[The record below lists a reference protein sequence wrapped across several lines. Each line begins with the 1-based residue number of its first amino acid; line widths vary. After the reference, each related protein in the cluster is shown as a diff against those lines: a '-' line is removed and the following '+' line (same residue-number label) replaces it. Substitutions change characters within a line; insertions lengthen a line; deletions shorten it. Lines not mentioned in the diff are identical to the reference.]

1 MPFEVAQGVLARL
14 TGVQV
19 GASTVERTAVA
30 IGSALQKEPAFPSSP
45 VGRGIPTERRKPR
58 RLYISMDGKLVPLR
72 EAWKRDGSRGA
83 LVCRWGECK
92 SAVVYEAKPGPEGD
106 AGVAHCAYLATLGDR
121 TQFEPQVAALA
132 QAQGAAVARECI
144 VLADGAPWI
153 WQIAA
158 AQFPRAVQILDF
170 YHATQHL
177 YALAQARFGEGS
189 PAVKA
194 WVVARQQELQHDQVR
209 AVLLAIAAWKPK
221 SREGRQLRHR
231 EFRYFRQNGER
242 LRYGTFRHKG
252 YHISSGVMEA
262 TCKHVVGQRL
272 DQAGMH
278 WRPEVA
284 EAIVTLRAT
293 LLSTQPP
300 DLRPYC
306 RLPTQ

>member
-19 GASTVERTAVA
+19 GASTLERTAVA
-30 IGSALQKEPAFPSSP
+30 IGTALQAVPAAAGP
-45 VGRGIPTERRKPR
+45 GRRKPR

-72 EAWKRDGSRGA
+72 EAWKRDGSLGT
-83 LVCRWGECK
+83 LLCRWGECK
-92 SAVVYEAKPGPEGD
+92 SAVVYEATPGPDGD

-132 QAQGAAVARECI
+132 RAQGVAVAREAI

-177 YALAQARFGEGS
+177 YTLAQARFGEGR
-189 PAVKA
+189 PAAKA
-194 WVVARQQELQHDQVR
+194 WVAARQQELQHDQAR
-209 AVLLAIAAWKPK
+209 AVLRAIAAWKPR
-221 SREGRQLRHR
+221 SREGKQLRHR
-231 EFRYFRQNGER
+231 EFRYFRQNAPR
-242 LRYGTFRHKG
+242 LRYGTFRQRG
-252 YHISSGVMEA
+252 YHIGSGVMEA

-284 EAIVTLRAT
+284 EAIVTLRAA

-306 RLPTQ
+306 HFTPPRLPPS